1 MRLVT
6 FWLIMLGL
14 LLVAKHSLADS
25 ISVRGGPSLQ
35 DGKPSGE
42 TKYFGVR
49 GETEAGV
56 GYVAT
61 EIGGWVDN
69 AGNGRKSSL
78 ISKVQ
83 LGINPGNRVGVYGKV
98 FIGPA
103 IITSTDSMLGGHF
116 QFAQDFGIG
125 IRDRDTFVEFGY
137 SHVSSAGLSKP
148 NKGRDWISFS
158 AGVLF

>member
-14 LLVAKHSLADS
+14 LMVAKHSLADS
-25 ISVRGGPSLQ
+25 LSVRGGPSLQ

-49 GETEAGV
+49 GETESGV

-61 EIGGWVDN
+61 EFGGWADN
-69 AGNGRKSSL
+69 AGSGRKSSL
-78 ISKVQ
+78 ISKAQIGV
-83 LGINPGNRVGVYGKV
+83 NPGSKVGVYGKV

-103 IITSTDSMLGGHF
+103 LISGTDTMLGGNF

-148 NKGRDWISFS
+148 NKGRDFLTFG
-158 AGVLF
+158 AGIFF